1 MRESFRRASRR
12 WVLLFGGA
20 GLLLF
25 LLQGVLLFRSGL
37 EESKSDG
44 DALLAA
50 AARSFEQTLEGELS
64 RASFLA
70 ADPERFAH
78 LAGEIVLFA
87 RLEGD
92 RLTRVLRGDLP
103 PGFRLPQRGGL
114 EDRWVV
120 SDLFRPDGVPQFVTV
135 RRFQGADYLL
145 GVRLNTSGLEPFA
158 DRDVAPFLSDA
169 RGSLLWY
176 DRSDSSG
183 LGAPLGQRGWLDRS
197 VLEARDWTRVP
208 LSTGR
213 VVWGRTLGVDGV
225 RVAVLIPLAS
235 VLGQAVR
242 FVYPALFLLALVG
255 ALLLAFRRLWNRQVL
270 PEFQG
275 LVDLSR
281 TLEGRLSV
289 ARDPEEVSASI
300 DDLSKEVDRRLE
312 VCRMEEAHAVLASLA
327 RALRVLWR
335 QQEEINAFGEEV
347 TAMNA
352 SLEESNEFLRR
363 REQIWGQTLRV
374 ARLVKG
380 THQAREEV
388 AHIAETIKDM
398 LGAFGVVVDRLEGDR
413 LVPQA
418 WSGYDQG
425 LPPEPVR
432 VVDSL
437 IGRAVRE
444 GLVWAEDVRKTPG
457 YLTLH
462 ESVTSEVALGLVHMG
477 RAVGG
482 LTVSFQERRPRDE
495 ALLETLTPVASV
507 LAGYLDASRSQQEV
521 RDSYDYLARKLQEI
535 TGIYHNE
542 TEQHLERI
550 GAYCSRMARDLGRDP
565 REVEDLALFARLHD
579 MGKLKV
585 PREILAKPGA
595 LTTAEFQTIQRHT
608 VWGAEIIGDAA
619 WLAMARRICLT
630 HHEKWDGSG
639 YPFGLSGEQ
648 IPWEGRIV
656 ALADVYDALRSPRA
670 YKPGLPHDEVVRVIL
685 RGDGRTRPEHFAP
698 EALGWFRE
706 NHDVLD
712 ALFERYQ
719 DEPMVAVS
727 R

>member
-1 MRESFRRASRR
+1 MKRESFHRIYRR
-12 WVLLFGGA
+12 WALLFWGVGF
-20 GLLLF
+20 LLF
-25 LLQGVLLFRSGL
+25 LLQGGLLFRSGL

-44 DALLAA
+44 DALLLAA
-50 AARSFEQTLEGELS
+50 THSFSLTLEGELD

-70 ADPERFAH
+70 ADPERFAS
-78 LAGEIVLFA
+78 LAGELSLFA

-92 RLTRVLRGDLP
+92 RLVQVIRGHLP
-103 PGFRLPQRGGL
+103 RGFRLPGRAGMT
-114 EDRWVV
+114 DRWVI
-120 SDLFRPDGVPQFVTV
+120 SDLLNPDGVPQFVTV
-135 RRFQGADYLL
+135 RTFHGNDYLL

-158 DRDVAPFLSDA
+158 DQNVAPFLTDP
-169 RGSLLWY
+169 RGALLWH
-176 DRSDSSG
+176 DPRDPSG
-183 LGAPLGQRGWLDRS
+183 LGVPLEHRGWLDRE
-197 VLEARDWTRVP
+197 VLEARTWKEIP

-213 VVWGRTLGVDGV
+213 SVWARTQGVEGA
-225 RVAVLIPLAS
+225 RISVLIPVTS
-235 VLGQAVR
+235 VLGEAMR
-242 FVYPALFLLALVG
+242 FVYPALLLLALMG
-255 ALLLAFRRLWNRQVL
+255 GLLLAFRRLWNRRVL
-270 PEFQG
+270 PEFRG
-275 LVDLSR
+275 LVDLSQV
-281 TLEGRLSV
+281 LESRLAV

-300 DDLSKEVDRRLE
+300 DDLSKDVQERLDA
-312 VCRMEEAHAVLASLA
+312 CRMEEAHSVLASLL

-347 TAMNA
+347 TSMNA
-352 SLEESNEFLRR
+352 SLEESNEFLRK

-398 LGAFGVVVDRLEGDR
+398 LGAFGVVVDRLEGDK

-418 WSGYDQG
+418 WSGYEEG
-425 LPPEPVR
+425 LPPEPVK
-432 VVDSL
+432 VADSL

-444 GLVWAEDVRKTPG
+444 GLVWAEDVRQTPG

-462 ESVTSEVALGLVHMG
+462 DSVASEVALGLVHMG

-507 LAGYLDASRSQQEV
+507 LAGYLDASRAQQEV

-550 GAYCSRMARDLGRDP
+550 GAYCSRIARDLGREQRD
-565 REVEDLALFARLHD
+565 VEDLALFARLHD

-585 PREILAKPGA
+585 PREILTKPGA
-595 LTTAEFQTIQRHT
+595 LSEEEFRTIQRHT
-608 VWGAEIIGDAA
+608 LWGAEIIGDAA

-630 HHEKWDGSG
+630 HHEKWDGTG

-670 YKPGLPHDEVVRVIL
+670 YKPGLSHDEVVRTIL
-685 RGDGRTRPEHFAP
+685 RGNDRTRPDHFAP
-698 EALGWFRE
+698 EVLQWFQE
-706 NHDVLD
+706 NHDVMD
-712 ALFERYQ
+712 ALYDRYQ
-719 DEPMVAVS
+719 DLPLG
-727 R
+727 